1 MADLSPGGGVCGS
14 SSSLAPRLP
23 AQPAQEADKHAESLD
38 GDLNEVRCQPSAAP
52 THTRALSAVW
62 FWETDRSPRQRECL

>member
-62 FWETDRSPRQRECL
+62 FWEANRSQRERECL